1 MGSHLVLTKWDRE
14 SRTFWDMDILS
25 GMSSTNVPLPTSQ
38 TNLREALL
46 YYFDYVDS
54 KRQLDL
60 RVEDLDIRCE
70 RLAVRLT
77 CFGVAV
83 QDFVYIPCCMY

>member
-1 MGSHLVLTKWDRE
+1 MGSHLVLTKWDKE

-46 YYFDYVDS
+46 YYFDYADS

-60 RVEDLDIRCE
+60 RYHSI
-70 RLAVRLT
+70 
-77 CFGVAV
+77 
-83 QDFVYIPCCMY
+83 